1 MNGFALA
8 GLGNGIS
15 QGLREVTQGMIQAE
29 DIKNNRI
36 KLQQQAQKFEQDMQL
51 GGLQI
56 NNEKQKQK
64 ELEIKLAELTKS
76 LAKRDTFDALSA
88 FEQTGDASVLNS
100 VKNNKV
106 MSDYLSSRGI
116 AGFTNISDLSEEKIA
131 SLGITKDILDSPTTR
146 VVLATM
152 NDGRQV
158 PMDMM
163 KVYATSGFLP
173 QLGEKKLQEITM
185 RANEAK
191 ANLEVKSSEDALTW
205 LQNNP
210 GKTYQDYTNLPKM
223 EQIKL
228 QGAYDVQQQAIKGKY
243 DVMQEEVKGKY
254 DIMQEEVKS
263 KYDVI
268 KESAKG
274 QDIKKQMELE
284 GYNIE
289 SIINSDIDK
298 FVNTIK
304 TSDKTDTIDV
314 GGKNL
319 SIYAMAKAYED
330 NQKQQLDTNYKS
342 ELRGKRNVILGSDRV
357 IEKLS
362 KMQDWNISTKASSE
376 IERVIGD
383 FTNSL
388 SDDKTS
394 NTVKGSKTLSELK
407 DITKDMPSQ
416 ERIYMESYIFPVV
429 ADYIKAM
436 SGAAVSEQER
446 TAYVSNMTSG
456 WMASKSAFEAS
467 ITGFR
472 ESVNDSY
479 TGMLD
484 SIAPSYP
491 KTFLDLKIKEEDKK
505 PVDDHSTTKEWNGKV
520 FKLINN
526 QWVEQVGK

>member
-8 GLGNGIS
+8 GLGHGIS
-15 QGLREVTQGMIQAE
+15 QGLREVTQGMVQAE

-56 NNEKQKQK
+56 DNEKQKQK

-88 FEQTGDASVLNS
+88 FEQTGDASVLNN

-116 AGFTNISDLSEEKIA
+116 AGFTNISDLSEEKIS
-131 SLGITKDILDSPTTR
+131 SLGITKDILESPTTR

-173 QLGEKKLQEITM
+173 QLGEKRLQEITM

-210 GKTYQDYTNLPKM
+210 GKTYQDYANLPKM

-228 QGAYDVQQQAIKGKY
+228 QGAYDVQQQAIKGQY

-254 DIMQEEVKS
+254 E
-263 KYDVI
+263 VI

-274 QDIKKQMELE
+274 QDIKKQIDLE

-304 TSDKTDTIDV
+304 TSDKTDTIDI

-319 SIYAMAKAYED
+319 SVYAMAKAYED
-330 NQKQQLDTNYKS
+330 NQKQQLDTNYKG

-362 KMQDWNISTKASSE
+362 KMKDWNISTKASSE
-376 IERVIGD
+376 IERIMGD

-394 NTVKGSKTLSELK
+394 NTVNGSKTLSELK
-407 DITKDMPSQ
+407 DITKDLPSQ
-416 ERIYMESYIFPVV
+416 ERIYMEAYIFPVV

-491 KTFLDLKIKEEDKK
+491 KTYLDLKIKEKDTKT
-505 PVDDHSTTKEWNGKV
+505 VDEPSTTKEWNGKV

>member
-8 GLGNGIS
+8 GLGQGIS
-15 QGLREVTQGMIQAE
+15 QGLREVTQGMVQAE

-56 NNEKQKQK
+56 DNEKQKQK

-88 FEQTGDASVLNS
+88 FEQTGDASVLNN
-100 VKNNKV
+100 VKNNKT
-106 MSDYLSSRGI
+106 MSEYLSGRGI

-210 GKTYQDYTNLPKM
+210 GKTYQDYVNLPKM

-228 QGAYDVQQQAIKGKY
+228 QGAYDIQQQAIKGKY
-243 DVMQEEVKGKY
+243 DVMQEEVKG
-254 DIMQEEVKS
+254 

-304 TSDKTDTIDV
+304 TSDKTDTIDI

-319 SIYAMAKAYED
+319 SVYAMAKAYED

-362 KMQDWNISTKASSE
+362 KMGDWNISTKASSE
-376 IERVIGD
+376 IERIMGD

-388 SDDKTS
+388 SGDKAN
-394 NTVKGSKTLSELK
+394 NTVNGSKTLSELK
-407 DITKDMPSQ
+407 DITKDLPSQ
-416 ERIYMESYIFPVV
+416 ERIYMEAYIFPVV

-505 PVDDHSTTKEWNGKV
+505 PVNNPSTTKEWNGKV